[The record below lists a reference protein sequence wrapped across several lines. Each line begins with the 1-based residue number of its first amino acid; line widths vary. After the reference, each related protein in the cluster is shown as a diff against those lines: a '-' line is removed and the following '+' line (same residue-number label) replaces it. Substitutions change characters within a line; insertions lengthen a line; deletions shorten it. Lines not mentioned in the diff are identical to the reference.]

1 MVKGKEKDEGDG
13 TTRERTILWDE
24 DQTKYMLGWFIDY
37 IKEQHAEVLNRQ
49 FNMGVTATQV
59 ERHFRHYKENWKFI
73 RTALSKSGNTFGT
86 SRSMVIISESEKANL
101 QVRARR
107 LLSKPIKFFNEMQDL
122 FLNSSADGSL
132 AMEAN
137 TCLNETQADE
147 DNDYDDDLC
156 NELSSYAPPED
167 NLGDDSDTLPS
178 PIIKRLRSEGKA
190 QKRDVRPKSRM
201 SRVGDAIT
209 TTLVELQNEIKKPPP
224 PPPSMR
230 SSDDILW
237 QRLENMTLTTDQ
249 KLMVGTF
256 LASKEQKGM
265 RSFLSGSSEITFQS
279 WVFKFLSDLGM

>member
-13 TTRERTILWDE
+13 STRERTILWDE

-37 IKEQHAEVLNRQ
+37 IKEQHAGFKIKKQHHFKCSEALNRQ

-73 RTALSKSGNTFGT
+73 RTALSKSGNTFDS

-101 QVRARR
+101 QIRARR
-107 LLSKPIKFFNEMQDL
+107 LLCKPIKFFNEMQQL

-132 AMEAN
+132 AMDAN
-137 TCLNETQADE
+137 TCLDETQADE
-147 DNDYDDDLC
+147 DNDYDDDIC

-178 PIIKRLRSEGKA
+178 PISGQPSMASQVAEQSSSSSGVKRLRSEGKA

-209 TTLVELQNEIKKPPP
+209 TALVEL
-224 PPPSMR
+224 
-230 SSDDILW
+230 
-237 QRLENMTLTTDQ
+237 
-249 KLMVGTF
+249 
-256 LASKEQKGM
+256 
-265 RSFLSGSSEITFQS
+265 
-279 WVFKFLSDLGM
+279 

>member
-1 MVKGKEKDEGDG
+1 MGKGKEKDEGDG
-13 TTRERTILWDE
+13 TTRERTILRDE
-24 DQTKYMLGWFIDY
+24 DQTKFMFGWFIDY
-37 IKEQHAEVLNRQ
+37 IKEQHAGFKIKKQHHFKCSEALNSQ
-49 FNMGVTATQV
+49 FNTG
-59 ERHFRHYKENWKFI
+59 
-73 RTALSKSGNTFGT
+73 
-86 SRSMVIISESEKANL
+86 
-101 QVRARR
+101 VRARR
-107 LLSKPIKFFNEMQDL
+107 LLSKPIKFFNEMQEL

-132 AMEAN
+132 TMDAN

-156 NELSSYAPPED
+156 NELFSYAPPED

-178 PIIKRLRSEGKA
+178 PISGQPSMASQVAEQSSSSSGVKRLRSEGKV

-201 SRVGDAIT
+201 SWVGDAIT
-209 TTLVELQNEIKKPPP
+209 TALVKLQNEIKKPPP

-237 QRLENMTLTTDQ
+237 QRLENITLTTDQ

-256 LASKEQKGM
+256 LASKEQKGV
-265 RSFLSGSSEITFQS
+265 RSFLSGSSEVTFQL

>member
-1 MVKGKEKDEGDG
+1 M
-13 TTRERTILWDE
+13 
-24 DQTKYMLGWFIDY
+24 
-37 IKEQHAEVLNRQ
+37 
-49 FNMGVTATQV
+49 
-59 ERHFRHYKENWKFI
+59 
-73 RTALSKSGNTFGT
+73 
-86 SRSMVIISESEKANL
+86 

-107 LLSKPIKFFNEMQDL
+107 LLSKPIKFFNEMQEL

-132 AMEAN
+132 TMDAN

-156 NELSSYAPPED
+156 NELFSYAPPED

-178 PIIKRLRSEGKA
+178 PISGQPSMASQVAEQSSSSSGVKRLRSEGKV

-201 SRVGDAIT
+201 SWVGDAIT
-209 TTLVELQNEIKKPPP
+209 TALVKLQNEIKKPPP

-237 QRLENMTLTTDQ
+237 QRLENITLTTDQ

-256 LASKEQKGM
+256 LASKEQKGV
-265 RSFLSGSSEITFQS
+265 RSFLSGSSEVTFQL